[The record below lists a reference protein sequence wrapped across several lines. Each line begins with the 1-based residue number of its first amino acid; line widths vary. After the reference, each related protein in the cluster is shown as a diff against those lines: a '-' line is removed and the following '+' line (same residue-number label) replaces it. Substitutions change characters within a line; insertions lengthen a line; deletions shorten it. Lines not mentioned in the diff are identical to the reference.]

1 MKIGQKL
8 ISSLALAST
17 IAYAG
22 GVAPMSVV
30 EVVSVV
36 EENFFVYGGGGTG
49 TADVQDSVSQA
60 LIILKPK
67 VLGEDGT
74 MGEVGVGYRYTEN
87 IFVTGFAQVVYLDEV
102 DILNFN
108 ASINYRFSDLFIMPY
123 VGLVA
128 GYSTLEW
135 QEVPIENPEGKNL
148 DTKLDADHAT
158 FGLQAGVEFEMT
170 DQFTLFG
177 KYQILTHDHLMDI
190 FQEEKTIEHVN
201 VQSLQGGVRYE
212 F

>member
-30 EVVSVV
+30 EVVPVV

-49 TADVQDSVSQA
+49 TADVQNTEEQP
-60 LIILKPK
+60 LIVLKPK

-74 MGEVGVGYRYTEN
+74 MGEIGIGYRYTEN
-87 IFVTGFAQVVYLDEV
+87 IFVTGFAQVVYLDKI

-108 ASINYRFSDLFIMPY
+108 ASINYRFTGLFY
-123 VGLVA
+123 
-128 GYSTLEW
+128 
-135 QEVPIENPEGKNL
+135 
-148 DTKLDADHAT
+148 
-158 FGLQAGVEFEMT
+158 
-170 DQFTLFG
+170 
-177 KYQILTHDHLMDI
+177 
-190 FQEEKTIEHVN
+190 
-201 VQSLQGGVRYE
+201 RR
-212 F
+212 